1 MVVVPT
7 EGEHDKV
14 DGGMTQQGGGGIR
27 THGPLRDSGFQDQL
41 IKPL

>member
-1 MVVVPT
+1 MA
-7 EGEHDKV
+7 
-14 DGGMTQQGGGGIR
+14 QQGGGGIR